1 MTLKVGLAV
10 KNFSGLEVLT
20 EEFDIQ
26 TQILT
31 HSDIDHPGFGD
42 HILDLIIW
50 QPLYSQGKL
59 PRGLER
65 FFANHSDAGLVI
77 CDAGDKIPALP
88 KSTKNK
94 LLSVIE
100 RPVSKHALKLMVY
113 NATLL
118 KKQNALPVT
127 TTFSGINGFDQSFVG
142 KSTAI
147 KNMAQ
152 FITALGKSRYTGC
165 LIRGEKGTEKEYVA
179 KLIHS
184 KSMTAD
190 KPLQIVDCRGASRE
204 ELLSGLFGVD
214 FSAQLHGE
222 ARPGAFERAKEGT
235 LILKNIEF
243 LDEEVQQRLEV
254 FLNTGLIRRIGADKD
269 IEIETRLI
277 VLSETNLETFV
288 KQGSF
293 LKELYFRL
301 KAFELIVP
309 PLRNRREDILPLTE
323 HFIKSYNAE
332 FNHTVE
338 GLAPESINIMMSYEW
353 PGNVSELKLMVK
365 RCVLVTRKGLIKE
378 NIFPGDMQ
386 MGDSREK
393 NHADLAGYS
402 LQEMERFHIEN
413 ILISTNWNKSRA
425 ADILNISRTTLRE
438 KMRIFHLEK
447 STRTRKQIRQHS
459 PGS

>member
-65 FFANHSDAGLVI
+65 FLANHSDAGLVI
-77 CDAGDKIPALP
+77 CDAGDAMPDLP
-88 KSTKNK
+88 EFARNK
-94 LLSVIE
+94 VISVID
-100 RPVSKHALKLMVY
+100 RPISKHALKLLVY

-118 KKQNALPVT
+118 KKQHALSVT
-127 TTFSGINGFDQSFVG
+127 TTFSGINGFDRHFVG
-142 KSTAI
+142 KSAAV
-147 KNMAQ
+147 KDMAQ
-152 FITALGKSRYTGC
+152 FVTALGKTRHTSC

-179 KLIHS
+179 RLIHS
-184 KSMTAD
+184 KSFTAD
-190 KPLQIVDCRGASRE
+190 KPVQIVDCRGASRE

-214 FSAQLHGE
+214 FSEQLHGK
-222 ARPGAFERAKEGT
+222 ARPGAFESAREGT
-235 LILKNIEF
+235 LILKNIEL

-254 FLNTGLIRRIGADKD
+254 FLNTGIIRRIGADRD
-269 IEIETRLI
+269 ITIETRLI
-277 VLSETNLETFV
+277 VLSETDLETYV

-293 LKELYFRL
+293 LKDLFFRL
-301 KAFELIVP
+301 KAFELLVP
-309 PLRNRREDILPLTE
+309 PLRSRREDILPLAD
-323 HFIKSYNAE
+323 HFIRSYNAE
-332 FNHTVE
+332 FSHNVE
-338 GLAPESINIMMSYEW
+338 GFAPESTDIMMSYDW

-365 RCVLVTRKGLIKE
+365 RCVLVTKKGLIRA

-386 MGDSREK
+386 TDNSR
-393 NHADLAGYS
+393 NHAGHDPGIYS
-402 LQEMERFHIEN
+402 LQEMERLHIEN
-413 ILISTNWNKSRA
+413 ILTTTNWNKSRA

-438 KMRIFHLEK
+438 KMRLFQLEK
-447 STRTRKQIRQHS
+447 PSRIRKQVRKQTS
-459 PGS
+459 GL

>member
-10 KNFSGLEVLT
+10 KTYSGLEVLT

-65 FFANHSDAGLVI
+65 FFANHNDAGLVI
-77 CDAGDKIPALP
+77 CDAGAEMPVLP
-88 KSTKNK
+88 ESTKNK
-94 LLSVIE
+94 VLSVIE
-100 RPVSKHALKLMVY
+100 RPVSRHALKLLVY

-118 KKQNALPVT
+118 KKQMALPVT
-127 TTFSGINGFDQSFVG
+127 TTFSGTDGFDKTFVG
-142 KSTAI
+142 KSAAI

-152 FITALGKSRYTGC
+152 FIIALGKSRYTGC
-165 LIRGEKGTEKEYVA
+165 LIRGEQGTEKEYVA
-179 KLIHS
+179 RLIHS

-190 KPLQIVDCRGASRE
+190 KPLQIVDCRGASRD
-204 ELLSGLFGVD
+204 ELLSGLFGMD

-222 ARPGAFERAKEGT
+222 ARPGALERSEAGT
-235 LILKNIEF
+235 LILKNIEL

-254 FLNTGLIRRIGADKD
+254 FLSTGLIRRIGTDRD

-277 VLSETNLETFV
+277 VLSESDLENYV
-288 KQGSF
+288 RQGNF

-301 KAFELIVP
+301 KAFELFVP
-309 PLRNRREDILPLTE
+309 PLRRRREDILPLAE
-323 HFIKSYNAE
+323 HFIRSYNAE
-332 FNHTVE
+332 FNHQVE
-338 GLAPESINIMMSYEW
+338 GLSPEAAEIMMSYDW

-365 RCVLVTRKGLIKE
+365 RGVLVTRKGMMDR

-386 MGDSREK
+386 QEQSRQ
-393 NHADLAGYS
+393 NINPDQAGIS
-402 LQEMERFHIEN
+402 LQEMERLHIET
-413 ILISTNWNKSRA
+413 ILISTKWNKSRA
-425 ADILNISRTTLRE
+425 AEILSISRTTLRE
-438 KMRIFHLEK
+438 KMRQFQLEK
-447 STRTRKQIRQHS
+447 PARSRKQAVHQNS
-459 PGS
+459 GT